1 MRKEKSV
8 AIILICL
15 ILVIIFSISTTV
27 NVAKNKRYHRIATKG
42 EINPKVT
49 HKLYTNTWTG
59 QGLE

>member
-27 NVAKNKRYHRIATKG
+27 NVAKNKRYHRIATKV
-42 EINPKVT
+42 EINPKAT
-49 HKLYTNTWTG
+49 HKSYTNTWTG